1 MCLSK
6 AYKVVGS
13 KGRIYLPNE
22 IQEAA
27 NLYPGQIVRLEAEAG
42 RVIFTAVSMIEIG
55 DHSPEAVESYLM
67 AAGRQLEKERQLK
80 LACALLEQAEKQ

>member
-6 AYKVVGS
+6 AYKVLGS
-13 KGRIYLPNE
+13 KGRIYLPKE

-27 NLYPGQIVRLEAEAG
+27 SLFPGQIIRLEAETG
-42 RVIFTAVSMIEIG
+42 RVVLTAVSMIEIG

-67 AAGRQLEKERQLK
+67 ATGRQLEKERQLR
-80 LACALLEQAEKQ
+80 LASALLKQAENS